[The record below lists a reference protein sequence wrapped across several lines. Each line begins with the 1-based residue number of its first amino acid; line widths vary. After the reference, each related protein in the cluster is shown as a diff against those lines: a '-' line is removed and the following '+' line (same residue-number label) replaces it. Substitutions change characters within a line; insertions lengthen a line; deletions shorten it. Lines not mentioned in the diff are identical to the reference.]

1 MAQLWQRELQEAVR
15 SVDELKTYVRLTA
28 QEEAGL
34 RAVIR
39 RFPMQIPR
47 SYLRLIDARDPND
60 PIRNLVIPACEEL
73 RGGGMLDTSGE
84 SDNTRVPGLQH
95 KYRAT
100 ALILSNNN
108 CAAYCRYCFRKRL
121 FDRSRPSSGE
131 TIRDL
136 EPALEYIRRHPEITN
151 VLISGGDPLMMA
163 NRRLDGLLSALRE
176 VEHVRIIRIGSKVP
190 VFLPLRITSDP
201 GLLKVLSRHTGGDK
215 RLYIVTHVDHPRELT
230 DEAMRALEGLLK
242 AGVVLVNQAVLL
254 RRINDN
260 PETLRDLF
268 NRLAEAGVAP
278 YYLFQCRPVT
288 GSLHSRVPLARGYAI
303 VEAAKRGCS
312 GLAKRLR
319 YVMSDY
325 SGKLEIVGVQGE
337 GLERRVYLKYQQAR
351 DPRDEGRFFSRLLP
365 PDACWLDELPPE
377 EPAVGGATARGWS
390 VQPVFTPAALSWVE
404 ELRGAAK

>member
-15 SVDELKTYVRLTA
+15 SVDELKRYVTLTA

-34 RAVIR
+34 RSVVR
-39 RFPMQIPR
+39 RFPMQVPR
-47 SYLRLIDARDPND
+47 SYLRLIDPRDPND

-100 ALILSNNN
+100 ALILGNDR

-121 FDRSRPSSGE
+121 FDRSQPSGGE
-131 TIRDL
+131 AIRDL
-136 EPALEYIRRHPEITN
+136 EPAIEYIRQHPEITN
-151 VLISGGDPLMMA
+151 VLISGGDPLVMS
-163 NRRLDGLLSALRE
+163 NDRLDGLLSALRE
-176 VEHVRIIRIGSKVP
+176 VEHVRVIRIGSKVP

-201 GLLKVLSRHTGGDK
+201 GLLEVLSRHTRADK

-230 DEAMRALEGLLK
+230 DEAVRAMEGLLR
-242 AGVVLVNQAVLL
+242 AGVILVNQAVLL
-254 RRINDN
+254 RRVNDN
-260 PETLRDLF
+260 PETLRDLL

-278 YYLFQCRPVT
+278 YYVFQCRPVT
-288 GSLHSRVPLARGYAI
+288 GSLHSRVPLARGYAV

-319 YVMSDY
+319 YVMSHY

-337 GLERRVYLKYQQAR
+337 GLERRIFLKYQQAR
-351 DPRDEGRFFSRLLP
+351 DPRDEGRFFSRPLSL
-365 PDACWLDELPPE
+365 DACWLDELPAE
-377 EPAVGGATARGWS
+377 EPVLSGASAWGC
-390 VQPVFTPAALSWVE
+390 
-404 ELRGAAK
+404 